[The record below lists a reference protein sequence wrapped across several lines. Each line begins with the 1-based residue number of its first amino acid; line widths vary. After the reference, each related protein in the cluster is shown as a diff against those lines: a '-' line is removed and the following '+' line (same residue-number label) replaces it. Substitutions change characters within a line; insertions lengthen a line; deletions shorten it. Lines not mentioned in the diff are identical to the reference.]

1 MSVVSFFAD
10 AWQNMGYTTLTD
22 DHLTMKALY
31 DTYGASMIEQGMA
44 NGFLDIDTDY
54 HRDYVDF
61 ETLKSLY
68 QKDPTGMVDVEI
80 NLDKLTPAILSLDCF
95 EHEHHIKEALAYGTS
110 MTLSNPCRYDDQ
122 YDFPVISA
130 DKQNRIPAG
139 PIEMKQLF
147 DQCFTIFKSIDFR
160 RDQSIT
166 MDKRR
171 SLTKMAVKLA
181 LFKDVRPSTI
191 NLTRM
196 YMDVPNLLMIGG
208 ACKCY
213 EELAILTKGLYENN
227 TLKTEV
233 EAPAVPITNPQSPLY
248 HAENRY
254 TRSGNSCE
262 VCDTSCGSAIRC
274 WTCSQPE
281 RQCSDSEDDSEPEF
295 GFPNQQQAEEFYS
308 RPCKRIRV

>member
-10 AWQNMGYTTLTD
+10 AWQTMGYTTLTD
-22 DHLTMKALY
+22 DHLTMKALF
-31 DTYGASMIEQGMA
+31 DKYGASMIEQGMA

-68 QKDPTGMVDVEI
+68 DRVPTGMVDVEI

-95 EHEHHIKEALAYGTS
+95 EHEDHIKEAIAYGKS
-110 MTLSNPCRYDDQ
+110 MTLSNPCTYDDE

-130 DKQNRIPAG
+130 DKQNKIPAG

-160 RDQSIT
+160 RDQHIT

-171 SLTKMAVKLA
+171 SLTKMAVKLDI
-181 LFKDVRPSTI
+181 FKDVRPSTT

-208 ACKCY
+208 ACGKY
-213 EELAILTKGLYENN
+213 EELAILTKALYEND
-227 TLKTEV
+227 TLKV
-233 EAPAVPITNPQSPLY
+233 EATVVPITNPQSPLY
-248 HAENRY
+248 HTENRY
-254 TRSGNSCE
+254 TRAGNSCD
-262 VCDTSCGSAIRC
+262 VCDTSCGTSVRC
-274 WTCSQPE
+274 WTCAQPE
-281 RQCSDSEDDSEPEF
+281 RQCSDNEDDSEPEF
-295 GFPNQQQAEEFYS
+295 GFPNQQQAEEFYAR
-308 RPCKRIRV
+308 RPCKRMRV